1 MDLQDDIPAAS
12 AALRAMLT
20 RYSISPKYLGEPGPT
35 AEQLDCMALAA
46 LRAPDHGKLVPFR
59 FVVSRGAGLAAL
71 EEIFVAYGRRRGKD
85 EGQLEAERQRARQA
99 PCVIAVIARI
109 HRAPGGMPE
118 HEQWI
123 AVGGAVANALMA
135 LHLMGF
141 GAKMLSG
148 SRAADPEIAQ
158 AYCRP
163 GEQLVGW
170 ISVGT
175 PTAPARPRGDQ
186 DPATVLSELQAR
198 N

>member
-1 MDLQDDIPAAS
+1 MPFTE
-12 AALRAMLT
+12 ALEAMLA

-35 AEQLDCMALAA
+35 EEQLDCMALAA

-59 FVVSRGAGLAAL
+59 FVVARGEGLDRL
-71 EEIFVAYGRRRGKD
+71 EAIFVEYGRRRGK
-85 EGQLEAERQRARQA
+85 GEAELAAERERARQA

-109 HRAPGGMPE
+109 NRAPGGIPE

-123 AVGGAVANALMA
+123 AIGGAVANALMA

-148 SRAADPEIAQ
+148 SRAADPQIAQ
-158 AYCRP
+158 AYCAP

-175 PTAPARPRGDQ
+175 PKAPAKPRGDL
-186 DPATVLSELQAR
+186 DPARVLFSI
-198 N
+198 